1 MSIVNAEAI
10 TMKVKSAR
18 AGKTAAGAARDRSA
32 SLRRE
37 KIVVDHK

>member
-18 AGKTAAGAARDRSA
+18 AGKIAAGAAPGPSA

-37 KIVVDHK
+37 KIAVDHK